1 LFFVCVATPAIIAD
15 APFIGLSIRLG
26 AEPDSRN
33 ILTDRQPTATK
44 TKLLRHYYRLARGMG
59 ACFETSVPIF
69 ARTRPTPHNALHT
82 QAKIGRMN
90 DPTYPLVYRHPAN
103 QAGRDF
109 VVGDLH
115 GCVDA
120 LRYLLREIDF
130 DAERDRLF
138 SVGDLIDR
146 GTDSLAAI
154 DLIDKP
160 WFYPVLGNHED
171 SLIAVATGAM
181 RRHAWYAI
189 GGAWAETLHDDQLG
203 ELAVR
208 LSALPLVRVVGE
220 GAQRF
225 NILHAEFFGSDA
237 DLDAAAYSDETR
249 NQLLWGRGLALG
261 SADPKRQQGLSPTY
275 CGHTP
280 TRTVKQIGAQIY
292 IDTGAFASEGRL
304 TIVQAGTD
312 QRWSVKERWAAS
324 EGARELALP

>member
-1 LFFVCVATPAIIAD
+1 
-15 APFIGLSIRLG
+15 
-26 AEPDSRN
+26 
-33 ILTDRQPTATK
+33 
-44 TKLLRHYYRLARGMG
+44 
-59 ACFETSVPIF
+59 
-69 ARTRPTPHNALHT
+69 
-82 QAKIGRMN
+82 MN
-90 DPTYPLVYRHPAN
+90 GPTYPIVCRHPAN
-103 QAGRDF
+103 DVGRDF

-120 LRYLLREIDF
+120 LRYLLHEIGF
-130 DAERDRLF
+130 DGARDRLF
-138 SVGDLIDR
+138 SVGDLVDR
-146 GTDSLAAI
+146 GTDSLAAV

-189 GGAWAETLHDDQLG
+189 GGAWAETLGDDQLG

-208 LSALPLVRVVGE
+208 LAKLPLVRIVGE
-220 GAQRF
+220 GARRF
-225 NILHAEFFGSDA
+225 NVLHAEFFGSDA
-237 DLDAAAYSDETR
+237 DLDAADYSDEIR

-261 SADPKRQQGLSPTY
+261 QADPAQQRGLSPTY

-280 TRTVKQIGAQIY
+280 MRAVKQIGSQIF

-312 QRWSVKERWAAS
+312 ERWSVKERWAAS
-324 EGARELALP
+324 EGARSLALP